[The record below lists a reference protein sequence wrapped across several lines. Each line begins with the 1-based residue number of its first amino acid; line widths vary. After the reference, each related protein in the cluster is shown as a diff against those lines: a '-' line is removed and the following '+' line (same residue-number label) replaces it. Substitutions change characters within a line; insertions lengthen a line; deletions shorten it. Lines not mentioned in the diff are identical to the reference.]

1 MNIVLTICTRQRHEM
16 FRDCLASVIAEPI
29 PDSLAFAVVVVENDE
44 TRDCATIVEE
54 IGACAPF
61 LLHYVHEP
69 RLGIPIARNRA
80 VETALDLGAEWIGF
94 IDDDEQL
101 KPGWLSAM
109 TEAIGTLDADVV
121 QGEVRARPGGPS
133 PDWLPEH
140 ISNPYET
147 GKRLIYAATNN
158 TLVRA
163 ALFRADGLG
172 LRFDENLRFT
182 GGSDTDFFL
191 RARQKGARI
200 VWTAAAPVIETW
212 PAHRLRLRWHLYR
225 AYSSMAARS
234 RIDIKLNGR
243 FAASRHLPKGF
254 LLIIRGTAHLLAAGL
269 MLAVSRR
276 RGRAM
281 GFRGLFM
288 ICKGAG
294 RFAGLAAIK
303 AQPYKQVEG

>member
-1 MNIVLTICTRQRHEM
+1 MNIVLTICTRQRREL
-16 FRDCLASVIAEPI
+16 FRDCLASVIAEPV
-29 PDSLAFAVVVVENDE
+29 PDGLGFAVVVVENDE
-44 TRDCATIVEE
+44 TRDCAAMVEE

-61 LLHYVHEP
+61 SLHYVHEP

-80 VETALDLGAEWIGF
+80 VEMALDLGADWIGF

-101 KPGWLSAM
+101 IPGWLSAM

-121 QGEVRARPGGPS
+121 TGESRPRPVVPF

-140 ISNPYET
+140 IINPYET
-147 GKRLIYAATNN
+147 GERLHTAATNN

-163 ALFRADGLG
+163 TLFQADGLG

-182 GGSDTDFFL
+182 GGEDTDFFL

-225 AYSSMAARS
+225 AYSSMAMRS

-243 FAASRHLPKGF
+243 FAASPHVRKGF
-254 LLIIRGTAHLLAAGL
+254 LLIIRGTAHLLAGGL
-269 MLAVSRR
+269 VLAVSRR

-294 RFAGLAAIK
+294 RLAGLAAIE
-303 AQPYKQVEG
+303 AQPYKQIEG